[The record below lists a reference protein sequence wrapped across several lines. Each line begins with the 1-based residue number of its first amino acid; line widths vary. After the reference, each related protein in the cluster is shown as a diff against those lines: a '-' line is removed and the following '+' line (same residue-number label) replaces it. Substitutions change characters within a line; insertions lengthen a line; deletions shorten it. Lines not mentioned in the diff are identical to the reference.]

1 MSGLLHFD
9 ETSAGRSEFL
19 VLRSKNRR
27 VSGGRRGGN
36 RIGANWVLTAVPL
49 DEIGKDGLVLSGQKV
64 LKRPFEGFTVGEIDA
79 ELFAEENKI
88 APRIPITPR
97 KLVDQLFNAGRAL
110 GNNFPVLAAAEDHR
124 LVEGARQLSA
134 LANKIQ
140 RGKVTAILLSA
151 PPARWPR
158 PNAIDVRRL
167 TPYFLI

>member
-1 MSGLLHFD
+1 M
-9 ETSAGRSEFL
+9 
-19 VLRSKNRR
+19 
-27 VSGGRRGGN
+27 
-36 RIGANWVLTAVPL
+36 PL

-124 LVEGARQLSA
+124 LVEGARQLRPEVGRWRFPPLARRIAAAAFSGFDGFSA
-134 LANKIQ
+134 AC
-140 RGKVTAILLSA
+140 RS
-151 PPARWPR
+151 R
-158 PNAIDVRRL
+158 
-167 TPYFLI
+167 